1 MYRPRQN
8 LLRNVVITFS
18 FNNCFR
24 HSNFKMC
31 KNVMDSGRHNYSDVR
46 MSSFERI
53 TLFVYECGKIWCTTS
68 FWKLKKMTT
77 FDDATARRTV
87 MNLCVECGMTPIQ
100 TLKQTQS
107 TDRYKNVSKQLV
119 YKLQGR
125 FSNGW
130 TDSSHRRWPSCKG
143 KKQTLAVMN
152 VIESDRRKTVSEV
165 AVSAGC
171 NKSTAQLVLTADLG
185 LSHVSARWVLRLL
198 SEEEKTARFD
208 ASIRFLGISQSDPT
222 FLDLIITTDETWVH
236 YYEPED
242 KRMSMVWKIRDSP
255 SLKKAKVVKLMGKSD
270 LCRIHG

>member
-1 MYRPRQN
+1 
-8 LLRNVVITFS
+8 
-18 FNNCFR
+18 
-24 HSNFKMC
+24 
-31 KNVMDSGRHNYSDVR
+31 
-46 MSSFERI
+46 
-53 TLFVYECGKIWCTTS
+53 
-68 FWKLKKMTT
+68 
-77 FDDATARRTV
+77 
-87 MNLCVECGMTPIQ
+87 
-100 TLKQTQS
+100 
-107 TDRYKNVSKQLV
+107 
-119 YKLQGR
+119 
-125 FSNGW
+125 
-130 TDSSHRRWPSCKG
+130 
-143 KKQTLAVMN
+143 MN
-152 VIESDRRKTVSEV
+152 VIESDHRKTVREV

-255 SLKKAKVVKLMGKSD
+255 PLKKAKVVKLMGKSD